1 MSVVCSPVKR
11 IDDPLVAFFIEYV
24 GFLLGNDI
32 VIRIR
37 ILDKLNDFFLTG
49 NINIGYDIDLALVV
63 YADPFWK
70 YSLCILPDSNAHCI
84 ANWRTLFTA
93 YSTNIRRYFQDNREL
108 TRFFTS
114 SLTNDLFYPI
124 MTTWLNSER
133 TPYPATG

>member
-1 MSVVCSPVKR
+1 MSVVCSPVKG

-63 YADPFWK
+63 YADPF
-70 YSLCILPDSNAHCI
+70 LEVF
-84 ANWRTLFTA
+84 TL
-93 YSTNIRRYFQDNREL
+93 YPSGFQCTLYCKLEDIIH
-108 TRFFTS
+108 S
-114 SLTNDLFYPI
+114 LFY
-124 MTTWLNSER
+124 
-133 TPYPATG
+133 